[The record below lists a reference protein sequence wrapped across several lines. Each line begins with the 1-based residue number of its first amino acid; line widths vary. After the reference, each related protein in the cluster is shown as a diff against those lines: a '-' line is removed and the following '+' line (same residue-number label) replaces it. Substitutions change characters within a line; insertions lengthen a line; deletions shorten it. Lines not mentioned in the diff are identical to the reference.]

1 MFGIG
6 MQEII
11 IILVIALLIF
21 GAAKIP
27 EIAKA
32 LGKSIGSFKKGLKE
46 SEDEIKKISNTET
59 KDDKKADS

>member
-6 MQEII
+6 MEELV

-46 SEDEIKKISNTET
+46 SEEEIKKLAEEAKKDSNET
-59 KDDKKADS
+59 D